1 MKGIRQKDAVYWTH
15 NKSVAC
21 LKENWRWIIDVS
33 GEFFIVR
40 YRKRS
45 IEIASR
51 KSKLPLRG
59 LAIENQLRTWQKEI
73 PKNNYII

>member
-33 GEFFIVR
+33 GEFLL
-40 YRKRS
+40 YD
-45 IEIASR
+45 IEKDPSR
-51 KSKLPLRG
+51 LHHVKANFP
-59 LAIENQLRTWQKEI
+59 
-73 PKNNYII
+73 

>member
-33 GEFFIVR
+33 GEFLL
-40 YRKRS
+40 YD
-45 IEIASR
+45 IE
-51 KSKLPLRG
+51 KD
-59 LAIENQLRTWQKEI
+59 QLRLHHVKANFTEEVWQLATSFEPGRRKLS
-73 PKNNYII
+73 KIIT